1 MIDENLISFRP
12 RAGRTDV
19 RNELH
24 LLEHQLHRSRS
35 DIIRLCICLG
45 ARNLDALTFLDKIAD
60 IPGVDTGNDPPPV
73 WGSLQ
78 GAPSDPDGALQLDH
92 QT

>member
-12 RAGRTDV
+12 RADRTDV

-35 DIIRLCICLG
+35 HIIRQCIRLG
-45 ARNLDALTFLDKIAD
+45 ARNLEALITLDHIAD
-60 IPGVDTGNDPPPV
+60 NPGVSTGNDPPPV
-73 WGSLQ
+73 EGSPP
-78 GAPSDPDGALQLDH
+78 GAPSDPDGALQPDH